1 MELRWRKLRLPCE
14 MVQLRW
20 NLISPSMKAP
30 LSSRKPCSGSSTSLA
45 MPLLAA
51 AQIICKWQPRGSEED
66 AVEIDD
72 TMAAAKVIDTL
83 MLDLVMMV
91 AAGDVTVGNKCYSG
105 KNFLRDILTLQNQA
119 S

>member
-1 MELRWRKLRLPCE
+1 MSVCGHWGAREE
-14 MVQLRW
+14 QGADGA
-20 NLISPSMKAP
+20 SMKAP

-83 MLDLVMMV
+83 MFDLVMMV
-91 AAGDVTVGNKCYSG
+91 AAATVQQAAAKNKS
-105 KNFLRDILTLQNQA
+105 FQDMFFAIPATA
-119 S
+119 WPPS